1 VSTNT
6 GITEGQVNIFWKH
19 HEKEVG
25 EFRQIDN
32 NTEISHKTQT
42 ESSILQWT
50 GYTLNET
57 LMYINK
63 DGSMEVYTED
73 IVKWT
78 HLVHGVAT
86 TRMAN
91 NNRMAEGK
99 AYRSTGLKVINCAH
113 TLCVLAII

>member
-1 VSTNT
+1 
-6 GITEGQVNIFWKH
+6 
-19 HEKEVG
+19 
-25 EFRQIDN
+25 
-32 NTEISHKTQT
+32 
-42 ESSILQWT
+42 
-50 GYTLNET
+50 
-57 LMYINK
+57 MYINK

-113 TLCVLAII
+113 TLCVLAIIQRTMVSIWSLVRVAHTVLITK